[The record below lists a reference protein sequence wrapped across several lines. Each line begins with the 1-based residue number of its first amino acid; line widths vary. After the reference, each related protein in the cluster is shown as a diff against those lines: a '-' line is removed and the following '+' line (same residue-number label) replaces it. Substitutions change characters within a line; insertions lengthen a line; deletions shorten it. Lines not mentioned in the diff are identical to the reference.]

1 MAEPHH
7 LALDVRR
14 SRTEREPA
22 VERVV
27 STRLAT
33 VHGEFRAVGYQDRG
47 SAREQVA
54 LVYGEVDGRGKRS
67 GGGVLTRV
75 HSECLT
81 GDVFGSARCDC
92 GDQLSAALRAIVAE
106 GVGVLVYLRG
116 HEGRGIG
123 LLAKLR
129 AMRLQ
134 DEGLDT
140 VDANLA
146 LGLPV
151 DARDY
156 RAAADILHDLGVR
169 SVRLLSNNL
178 GKLDALRRH
187 GVQVAGQVPLLV
199 PPNDENLRYLR
210 AKRERLGHRLPQL
223 TTSPRP
229 AGLAVEEPAGP
240 DGRGHTDAHPSAD
253 SVSPKEATRLA
264 SAARPLSAEAAEGR
278 PTTPDSV

>member
-1 MAEPHH
+1 MAERD

-14 SRTEREPA
+14 SRAVREPS

-33 VHGEFRAVGYQDRG
+33 VYGEFRAVGYLDHG
-47 SAREQVA
+47 AAREQLA
-54 LVYGEVDGRGKRS
+54 LVHGEIGGRVTGAA
-67 GGGVLTRV
+67 GGVLTRI

-81 GDVFGSARCDC
+81 GDAFGSAHCDC
-92 GDQLSAALRAIVAE
+92 GDQLAAALRSIVAE
-106 GVGVLVYLRG
+106 GAGVLVYLRG

-134 DEGLDT
+134 DEGMDT

-156 RAAADILHDLGVR
+156 RAAAAILHDLGVR
-169 SVRLLSNNL
+169 AVRLLSNNL
-178 GKLDALRRH
+178 DKLDALRRH
-187 GVQVAGQVPLLV
+187 GIQIAEQVPLLV

-210 AKRERLGHRLPQL
+210 AKRERLGHRLPHL
-223 TTSPRP
+223 TTHL
-229 AGLAVEEPAGP
+229 AG
-240 DGRGHTDAHPSAD
+240 DHPSAD
-253 SVSPKEATRLA
+253 SVSPNEATRLA
-264 SAARPLSAEAAEGR
+264 STSRPLSGEAADGR